1 MSVSVVTDLIRG
13 GADTAAGLAE
23 NAVNQA
29 VAKYG
34 PTMAVGFPGTIYDLP
49 LFYAL
54 MGTKVTCLGDLPGCV
69 KAIKA
74 LLSGQD
80 SPSITRAPGLAAL
93 LALEILEGIQ
103 YLEESG
109 AGFLEDSQI
118 STLGASLS
126 SGVHP
131 CAALILGDGESLPQL
146 LAQYTERSVPTF
158 LVGPCAQRSLPDTQ
172 AISLGVSVSSLV
184 HMISLALRT
193 AMTYG
198 NIRPGS
204 IQELEDCTKRYFPAV
219 INTLGSVDAVVIAAC
234 AGALALGFPTVL
246 DLDLGDNQ
254 IPGALESV
262 TDPNQTVTR
271 SLAIIGK

>member
-1 MSVSVVTDLIRG
+1 MSVVTDLIRG

-34 PTMAVGFPGTIYDLP
+34 PAMAVGFPGTSYDFP

-80 SPSITRAPGLAAL
+80 SPSTTRAPGLAAL

-103 YLEESG
+103 YLEDSG
-109 AGFLEDSQI
+109 TGFLEDRRI
-118 STLGASLS
+118 ATLGASLAC
-126 SGVHP
+126 GEHP
-131 CAALILGDGESLPQL
+131 CAVLILGDGEALPQL
-146 LAQYTERSVPTF
+146 LADYERRNIPTF
-158 LVGPCAQRSLPDTQ
+158 LVGPCTQRSLPDSQ
-172 AISLGVSVSSLV
+172 AVSLGAPVSSLV

-193 AMTYG
+193 AMVYG
-198 NIRPGS
+198 NIQPGS
-204 IQELEDCTKRYFPAV
+204 IQELEDFTKCYFPAV
-219 INTLGSVDAVVIAAC
+219 INTLGSIDALVLAAC
-234 AGALALGFPTVL
+234 AGAMTLGFPTVL
-246 DLDLGDNQ
+246 DMDFGENQ
-254 IPGALESV
+254 IPGMLESV
-262 TDPNQTVTR
+262 SDSTQTAKR
-271 SLAIIGK
+271 SLDLLNH